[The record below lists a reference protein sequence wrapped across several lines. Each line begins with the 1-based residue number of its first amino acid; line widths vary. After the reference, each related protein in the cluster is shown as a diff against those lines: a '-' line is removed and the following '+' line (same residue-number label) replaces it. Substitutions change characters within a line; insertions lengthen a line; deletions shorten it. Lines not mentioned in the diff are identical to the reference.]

1 MTITFETDFAF
12 DKNSAGQA
20 TPIGLM
26 QAPTA
31 VNNDYLR
38 ATVVDLNGHS
48 QRFGSLQTPT
58 AGSDPSGWNGYWGHS
73 EYSYFKSATPA
84 TLYVYQY
91 GRTNAVD
98 RPWKATFRGA
108 MSLVKEGPNTLTLAG
123 ASTMTGRLE
132 VAEGRLDFSGSG
144 SMTNVSAFAVS
155 GGVLAVDAKT
165 RLPRKPDCFLSG
177 GKLNLAEGVSLRVA
191 ELYVDDGNGGWTQMP
206 IGRYSAA
213 NLPQYISGSGSLLVA
228 GKRPGFILTV
238 K

>member
-1 MTITFETDFAF
+1 M
-12 DKNSAGQA
+12 
-20 TPIGLM
+20 
-26 QAPTA
+26 
-31 VNNDYLR
+31 
-38 ATVVDLNGHS
+38 DLNGHS

-155 GGVLAVDAKT
+155 GGVLAVDTNA
-165 RLPRKPDCFLSG
+165 RLPRKGADCYLSG
-177 GKLNLAEGVSLRVA
+177 GKLDLAEGVVQRVRF
-191 ELYVDDGNGGWTQMP
+191 LYVDDGEGGWTQMP
-206 IGRYSAA
+206 LMDYTADTLPAYVSGAGVLRVHGDGRGLAVMV
-213 NLPQYISGSGSLLVA
+213 Q
-228 GKRPGFILTV
+228 
-238 K
+238 